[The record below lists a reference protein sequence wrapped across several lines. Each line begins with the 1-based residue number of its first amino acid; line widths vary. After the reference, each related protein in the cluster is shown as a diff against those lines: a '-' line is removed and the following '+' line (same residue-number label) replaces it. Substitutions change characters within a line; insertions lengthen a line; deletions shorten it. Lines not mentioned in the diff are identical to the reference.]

1 MSSLSDISLI
11 LRLEV
16 YLSKSVLCILKAA
29 CYLEPI
35 SLSDLE
41 LDEDSLQHDSELQK
55 S

>member
-16 YLSKSVLCILKAA
+16 SLTVLCILKAA

-41 LDEDSLQHDSELQK
+41 LDEDSLQHHSELQK